1 MPEYD
6 MALEIGNDTIA
17 IFDGQ
22 DILHGVTPIQYLNE
36 NAYPYTI
43 VYYSLAQMWNCGE
56 LTEEIARIRQL
67 KLERELK
74 RAGISRKAKAE
85 TLGDV
90 K

>member
-1 MPEYD
+1 
-6 MALEIGNDTIA
+6 
-17 IFDGQ
+17 
-22 DILHGVTPIQYLNE
+22 
-36 NAYPYTI
+36 
-43 VYYSLAQMWNCGE
+43 MWNCGE